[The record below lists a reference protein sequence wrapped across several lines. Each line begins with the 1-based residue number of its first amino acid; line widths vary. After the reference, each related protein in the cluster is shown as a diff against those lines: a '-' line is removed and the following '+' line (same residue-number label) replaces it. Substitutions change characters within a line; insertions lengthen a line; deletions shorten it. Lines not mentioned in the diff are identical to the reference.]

1 MIRFC
6 FVLSVSGGFSFLFF
20 NGILSTGQRFDVV
33 TFSGK
38 ILCDAANL
46 GDSLVGRRRRR
57 GGEGACRVFSQI
69 LRSFHPENARGR
81 HAGCWNV
88 FEKITRRNNKESK
101 FTRRLSPQPPAA
113 AEVRRFLKFR
123 AFTHYLVLPSFS
135 LSLRGSFTTKKK
147 PPNQPPFFVFN
158 HSFID
163 SNRTREGIG
172 IDDAVFWCFFWATG
186 TTAKT
191 ASSST
196 RIPTTFSICGAR
208 RCSKTRS
215 ACWRTKD
222 ARYRVLFLCSYRFL
236 LLLLSPTSLNR
247 TARPLGVVRFVISCL
262 AECCATVLS
271 VWRVGFG
278 SVCADFQRLVPC
290 SYLFFLVERFKTG
303 CCLSCT
309 GFYLVLLGFTGF
321 YRVLPSFTGFYWVLL
336 GFYWVLPS
344 LGGVSD
350 RFCNSLI

>member
-172 IDDAVFWCFFWATG
+172 IDDAVFWCFFFGQQGRRQRRPQVLHGSRLLFRSVAPGDAQRHGAHAEGQRTQG
-186 TTAKT
+186 
-191 ASSST
+191 
-196 RIPTTFSICGAR
+196 IVFFSCVLIVFYCYYFTDIIEPHCAPFGR
-208 RCSKTRS
+208 RSFRDFVS
-215 ACWRTKD
+215 R
-222 ARYRVLFLCSYRFL
+222 RVLCDCSLRVTRRLWFGLC
-236 LLLLSPTSLNR
+236 
-247 TARPLGVVRFVISCL
+247 
-262 AECCATVLS
+262 
-271 VWRVGFG
+271 
-278 SVCADFQRLVPC
+278 
-290 SYLFFLVERFKTG
+290 
-303 CCLSCT
+303 
-309 GFYLVLLGFTGF
+309 
-321 YRVLPSFTGFYWVLL
+321 
-336 GFYWVLPS
+336 
-344 LGGVSD
+344 
-350 RFCNSLI
+350 

>member
-135 LSLRGSFTTKKK
+135 LSLRGSFTTKKNL
-147 PPNQPPFFVFN
+147 PISRRF
-158 HSFID
+158 S
-163 SNRTREGIG
+163 
-172 IDDAVFWCFFWATG
+172 
-186 TTAKT
+186 
-191 ASSST
+191 
-196 RIPTTFSICGAR
+196 FSITRLSIAIEPVRELELMMRFFGVFFGQQGRRQRRPQVLHGSRLLFRSVAPGDAQRHGAH
-208 RCSKTRS
+208 
-215 ACWRTKD
+215 AEGQRTQGIVFFSC
-222 ARYRVLFLCSYRFL
+222 VLI
-236 LLLLSPTSLNR
+236 
-247 TARPLGVVRFVISCL
+247 V
-262 AECCATVLS
+262 
-271 VWRVGFG
+271 
-278 SVCADFQRLVPC
+278 
-290 SYLFFLVERFKTG
+290 
-303 CCLSCT
+303 
-309 GFYLVLLGFTGF
+309 FYC
-321 YRVLPSFTGFYWVLL
+321 YYYHRHH
-336 GFYWVLPS
+336 
-344 LGGVSD
+344 
-350 RFCNSLI
+350 